1 MIKDNLAFISNYI
14 CRESVK
20 NLNRNLSGSEL
31 KRFST
36 NDYYYLT
43 AIYYLGKPNFSQIAN
58 ELGLTKP
65 AITILIQK
73 LSSMDLI
80 EKIQSENDKR
90 VYYVNLTDKG
100 KKIVVGYDSLYSDLT
115 SLIEKSITDKEQYK
129 YIDSLLS
136 EIAQSLREQKEKDK

>member
-1 MIKDNLAFISNYI
+1 MIRDNLAYISNYI

-20 NLNRNLSGSEL
+20 NLNKNLSGSEL

-65 AITILIQK
+65 AITVLIQK
-73 LSSMDLI
+73 LIKMGLI
-80 EKIQSENDKR
+80 EKIQSDNDKR

-100 KKIVVGYDSLYSDLT
+100 EKIVVGYDTLYSDLT
-115 SLIEKSITDKEQYK
+115 SLIENYITDKEK
-129 YIDSLLS
+129 YIYIDTLLS
-136 EIAQSLREQKEKDK
+136 EIAQSLKEQREKE